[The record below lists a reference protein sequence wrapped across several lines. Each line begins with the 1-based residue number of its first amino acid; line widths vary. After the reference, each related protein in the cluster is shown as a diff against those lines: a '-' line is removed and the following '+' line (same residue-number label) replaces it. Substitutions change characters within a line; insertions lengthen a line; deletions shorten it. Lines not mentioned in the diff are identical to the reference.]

1 MKPNHKWRVN
11 VYLGKDLYTEL
22 EDMGNLLGLSVSQMA
37 RIILTQGK
45 QVADTMER
53 NVERYGRR

>member
-11 VYLGKDLYTEL
+11 VYLGKDLYKDL

-45 QVADTMER
+45 QIADTMER
-53 NVERYGRR
+53 NERYGRR

>member
-11 VYLGKDLYTEL
+11 VYLGKELYKDL

-53 NVERYGRR
+53 NERYGRR

>member
-53 NVERYGRR
+53 NERYGRR

>member
-11 VYLGKDLYTEL
+11 VYLGKDLYKEL
-22 EDMGNLLGLSVSQMA
+22 EDMGDLLGLSVSQMA

-53 NVERYGRR
+53 NERYGRR

>member
-11 VYLGKDLYTEL
+11 VYLGKDLYKEL
-22 EDMGNLLGLSVSQMA
+22 EDMGSYLGLSVSQMA

-53 NVERYGRR
+53 NERYGRR